1 MGFHRPHICV
11 TDHGPAFSSTFV
23 DYLQANHI
31 IHHYSS
37 YYRPQSNAPAER
49 GVRSIKDVM
58 SKIPGFSERS
68 LHAAVFV
75 INQHQ
80 AADGSGSPAE
90 RFFKQHV
97 RSNLPMIMSK
107 ELRHDDLMRI
117 RSEKQL
123 KLAKKQGR
131 SSDEFKEGHSVRIQ
145 DMRSGCWNKSGEIE
159 EVRRSDDGQ
168 SVSFIIALPD
178 GRKTICHRSHL
189 RFNINRYSKI
199 TDTKVKFNLD
209 VDRNG
214 EERKKTENKKVVK
227 PLVLK
232 KSKSAECDWQIADN
246 DINHEKTGISSR
258 TRSKCETN
266 MPEPELKSALKKR
279 RQTHILMHK
288 H

>member
-1 MGFHRPHICV
+1 
-11 TDHGPAFSSTFV
+11 
-23 DYLQANHI
+23 
-31 IHHYSS
+31 
-37 YYRPQSNAPAER
+37 
-49 GVRSIKDVM
+49 
-58 SKIPGFSERS
+58 
-68 LHAAVFV
+68 
-75 INQHQ
+75 
-80 AADGSGSPAE
+80 
-90 RFFKQHV
+90 
-97 RSNLPMIMSK
+97 
-107 ELRHDDLMRI
+107 MRI

-131 SSDEFKEGHSVRIQ
+131 RSSDEFKEGDSVRIQ

-168 SVSFIIALPD
+168 GVSFIIALPD
-178 GRKTICHRSHL
+178 GRKTIRHRSHL

-199 TDTKVKFNLD
+199 TETKVKFNLD

-246 DINHEKTGISSR
+246 DINHEETGISSR
-258 TRSKCETN
+258 TRSKCDIN

-279 RQTHILMHK
+279 TLQEN
-288 H
+288 